1 MRFFEGATGLKTGT
15 TDGAGYCLSA
25 SATRKGLSLIA
36 VVLGA
41 DTSDHRFGSARG
53 LLEYGFAHYEAREVP
68 PPDPALE
75 PLPVRRGVRRTVEL
89 ACDAPKRMLLEKGR
103 GEQLTEQRELA
114 GELEAPVDAGTRV
127 GTIRLLLDGVVVCEY
142 PVKTASAVERM
153 TMKSAFPMFWGELI
167 RMGPAGD
174 GNG

>member
-1 MRFFEGATGLKTGT
+1 M
-15 TDGAGYCLSA
+15 
-25 SATRKGLSLIA
+25 
-36 VVLGA
+36 
-41 DTSDHRFGSARG
+41 
-53 LLEYGFAHYEAREVP
+53 
-68 PPDPALE
+68 
-75 PLPVRRGVRRTVEL
+75 RRGVRRTVEL